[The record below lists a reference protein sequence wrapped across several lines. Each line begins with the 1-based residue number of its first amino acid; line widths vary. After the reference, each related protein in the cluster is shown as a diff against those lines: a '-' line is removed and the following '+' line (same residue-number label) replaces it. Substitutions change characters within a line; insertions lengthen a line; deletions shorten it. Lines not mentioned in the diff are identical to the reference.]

1 MNARLRICARTGVA
15 ALLALGLA
23 ACSFT
28 PPPLYEPLG
37 ALGNYGYAERQTG
50 DNAFQIVYRAPVFS
64 SFSYGPATRQ
74 RLANERTALA
84 YDMALLR
91 AADVALAHGMS
102 AFRETHR
109 NNDVQVDVR
118 DDPFNDYW
126 FNRRCF
132 DWRFCAPPPYVSR
145 DRRTLVRVA
154 VTLDVQLEQSLQVG
168 AYDAHATRNRIL
180 AARPNAL
187 PPQQLPGGGL
197 TQ

>member
-1 MNARLRICARTGVA
+1 MHARLGTHTRTGVA

-28 PPPLYEPLG
+28 QPPLYAPLG

-64 SFSYGPATRQ
+64 TFSFGPATRE
-74 RLANERTALA
+74 RLASERTALA

-91 AADVALAHGMS
+91 ASDIALARGMP
-102 AFRETHR
+102 AFREIHR
-109 NNDVQVDVR
+109 NNDVRVDVQ

-126 FNRRCF
+126 FNRPCF
-132 DWRFCAPPPYVSR
+132 DWRFCSPPPFASR
-145 DRRTLVRVA
+145 DRRTLVRST
-154 VTLDVQLEQSLQVG
+154 VTLDVQLEQSLQAG
-168 AYDAHATRNRIL
+168 AFDARATRTRIL

-187 PPQQLPGGGL
+187 PPEQLPRGGL

>member
-1 MNARLRICARTGVA
+1 MHARLQTRVRTGVA

-28 PPPLYEPLG
+28 PPPLYAPLG
-37 ALGNYGYAERQTG
+37 ALGNHGYAERQIG
-50 DNAFQIVYRAPVFS
+50 DNTFQILYRAPVFS
-64 SFSYGPATRQ
+64 TFSYGPATRQ
-74 RLANERTALA
+74 RLASQRTALA

-91 AADVALAHGMS
+91 ASDLALAHGMP

-109 NNDVQVDVR
+109 NNDVRVDVQ

-126 FNRRCF
+126 FNRPCF
-132 DWRFCAPPPYVSR
+132 DFRCSPPPYVSR
-145 DRRTLVRVA
+145 DRRTLVRA
-154 VTLDVQLEQSLQVG
+154 EVTLDVQFEQSLQAG
-168 AYDAHATRNRIL
+168 AFDARATRNRIL

-187 PPQQLPGGGL
+187 PPKQLPAGGL